1 MVLLNRKG
9 VTMMNVDIYN
19 LKAIVDKLNY
29 ANKKRLL
36 KIATEILD
44 GEINSFTDYQELQ

>member
-1 MVLLNRKG
+1 
-9 VTMMNVDIYN
+9 MNADINN

-29 ANKKRLL
+29 VNKKKLL
-36 KIATEILD
+36 RIATEILD

>member
-1 MVLLNRKG
+1 
-9 VTMMNVDIYN
+9 MNVDINN

-36 KIATEILD
+36 KIATDILD

>member
-1 MVLLNRKG
+1 
-9 VTMMNVDIYN
+9 MNVDIYN

-29 ANKKRLL
+29 VNKERLL